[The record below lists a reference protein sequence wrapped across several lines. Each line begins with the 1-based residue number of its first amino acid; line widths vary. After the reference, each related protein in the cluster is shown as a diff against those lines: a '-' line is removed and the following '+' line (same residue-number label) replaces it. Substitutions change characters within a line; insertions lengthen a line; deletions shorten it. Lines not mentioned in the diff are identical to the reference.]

1 LLPPVV
7 PSRPAM
13 KIKSLLYRMLPFVG
27 LIFVVLISLLAIQI
41 KDPSG
46 EDVANF
52 VSLDNIRT
60 VLIQTVVVGIAAL
73 GMTLVIISAGIDL
86 SVGSQI
92 ALATVV
98 FAVVLNGGSVTPSDV
113 DQASSGMVAL
123 AVLGAVGV
131 CGLCGF
137 FNGYIASKFCI
148 VPFIVTL
155 GTMLIF
161 RGIAKWIAGGEA
173 VRTPRNAAQGFMDY
187 QGTLGIGIGFYLL
200 ITAIIVTAVL
210 LRRTVLGRYIYAI
223 GSSENTARLCGIAVE
238 NQKVFIYVLCGLFTG
253 LAGVMQYSFLGS
265 GNPTIAVGLELNIIA
280 AVVIGGGSLSGGSGS
295 AMGTFIGA
303 LIMSILGSTCTM
315 LGAET
320 YVQEITIGTIVI
332 VAVGIDRLKHLER
345 FRA

>member
-1 LLPPVV
+1 
-7 PSRPAM
+7 M
-13 KIKSLLYRMLPFVG
+13 KLKPFLYNMLPFVG
-27 LIFVVLISLLAIQI
+27 LVFVIVVSMIAIQI

-46 EDVANF
+46 EDLANF
-52 VSLDNIRT
+52 MSFDNIRT

-98 FAVVLNGGSVTPSDV
+98 FAFVVNGGSVTPPEV
-113 DQASSGMVAL
+113 DSASGL
-123 AVLGAVGV
+123 AVTLAILATIGA
-131 CGLCGF
+131 CGLCGL
-137 FNGYIASKFCI
+137 FNGWISSKFRI

-161 RGIAKWIAGGEA
+161 RGVAKWIAGGEA
-173 VRTPRNAAQGFMDY
+173 VRTPKNAAQGFMDY
-187 QGTLGIGIGFYLL
+187 DGALGIGIGFYLL
-200 ITAIIVTAVL
+200 IASIIVTAVL
-210 LRRTVLGRYIYAI
+210 LKRTVLGRYIYAI
-223 GSSENTARLCGIAVE
+223 GSSENTARLCGIGVE
-238 NQKVFIYVLCGLFTG
+238 NQKVFIYVLCGVFTG

-280 AVVIGGGSLSGGSGS
+280 AVVIGGGSLNGGSGS

-320 YVQEITIGTIVI
+320 YVQEMTIGSIVI
-332 VAVGIDRLKHLER
+332 IAVGIDRLKHLKR
-345 FRA
+345 FQS

>member
-1 LLPPVV
+1 
-7 PSRPAM
+7 M
-13 KIKSLLYRMLPFVG
+13 KIKPFLYRVLPFVG
-27 LIFVVLISLLAIQI
+27 LIFVVLVSLLAIQI
-41 KDPSG
+41 NDPSG
-46 EDVANF
+46 QDVANF

-60 VLIQTVVVGIAAL
+60 VLIQTVVVGLAAL

-98 FAVVLNGGSVTPSDV
+98 FAVVVNGGSVTAPDV
-113 DQASSGMVAL
+113 DRASWLMVGL
-123 AVLGAVGV
+123 AVAAAVGV
-131 CGLCGF
+131 CALCGF
-137 FNGYIASKFCI
+137 FNGYISSKFRI

-161 RGIAKWIAGGEA
+161 RGVAKWIAGGEA
-173 VRTPRNAAQGFMDY
+173 VRTPPNAAQGFMDY
-187 QGTLGIGIGFYLL
+187 DVPVLGIGVGFYLL
-200 ITAIIVTAVL
+200 IAAIVVTAVL

-238 NQKVFIYVLCGLFTG
+238 NQKVLIYVLCGVFTG
-253 LAGVMQYSFLGS
+253 LAGVMQYAFLSS

-345 FRA
+345 FKA